1 MKHLMVKMNK
11 LSFSV
16 FLLLIISFP
25 GVTQILDDSTKLVY
39 GPNTLSFYNLD
50 DQKDNIF
57 TPGSLDS
64 TLYDLGNFT
73 KLDQFHKKY
82 QDLGANGTAMHPMF
96 FSSPEVIGLRS
107 GFDAYNP
114 FVKTKSDFR
123 FFDTK
128 SPFMDLY
135 VAFGGVGRSVVDFD
149 FSRNIKPNIN
159 FGFGIERITTDK
171 QIGPS
176 TSNGDRNAVATNLDL
191 NGFYKSKDGKYMA
204 MFYAYRFLNTV
215 NETGGVLLGEGEDI
229 GGVFQYED
237 APIRLRNVEGK
248 DVRTNVH
255 LYHEYKLG
263 EALQLYHEIDHGR
276 QKVTY
281 FDAADGGAVSS
292 GFDQYAD
299 NYNAFLLDLL
309 ETNEAQSFRS
319 LSNEIGIKGDIEK
332 GFYRAY
338 IKRRDVLSVFRYQSD
353 ERAGEVYIGGAL
365 RYDLNEKNKILGNAE
380 FLQTGDF
387 NIYGNIVNN
396 FFEASYN
403 VKQYQPSLVQRRYFG
418 NHYFWEN
425 NFQSVFTNEINGA
438 LKLELNN
445 ILIKP
450 KLTLTTIS
458 NYVYFN
464 NEAIPEQ
471 ANENIVLTG
480 YGAELKLKK
489 YTNKNIG
496 EYFGFDS
503 DFTYTAIGGGDGN
516 VFRAPE
522 LFYYGKL
529 YWEGFLFENSLQVQ
543 VGADLMYRS
552 AYFAYDY
559 AFATQQFFIQNTNEL
574 SSYFLTDLFLNFKVE
589 KVRIFFKWNHFNQR
603 NDEGY
608 QITPLYP
615 GQQRVLDLGVRWFF
629 FD

>member
-1 MKHLMVKMNK
+1 MNK

-16 FLLLIISFP
+16 FLLLLISFP

-39 GPNTLSFYNLD
+39 GPSTLSFYNLD

-57 TPGSLDS
+57 TPGGLDT

-82 QDLGANGTAMHPMF
+82 QDLGANGTAMRPLF
-96 FSSPEVIGLRS
+96 FSSPETIGLRS
-107 GFDAYNP
+107 GYDAYNP

-135 VAFGGVGRSVVDFD
+135 AAFGGVGRSVVDFD

-171 QIGPS
+171 QIGPA

-191 NGFYKSKDGKYMA
+191 NGFYRSKDNKYLA

-215 NETGGVLLGEGEDI
+215 NETGGVFLEDSTDI
-229 GGVFQYED
+229 AGVFQYED
-237 APIRLRNVEGK
+237 APIRLRNVIGE

-263 EALQLYHEIDHGR
+263 KALQLYHEFDHNR

-281 FDAADGGAVSS
+281 FDESDGASTTT

-299 NYNAFLLDLL
+299 NYDAFFLDPLA
-309 ETNEAQSFRS
+309 TDEAQTFRS
-319 LSNEIGIKGDIEK
+319 LSNEVGVKGDIEK

-338 IKRRDVLSVFRYQSD
+338 LKRRDVLSVFRYQSD
-353 ERAGEVYIGGAL
+353 ERAGEVYVGGAL

-387 NIYGNIVNN
+387 NILGNIVNN

-403 VKQYQPSLVQRRYFG
+403 VKQYQPSLLQRRYFG
-418 NHYFWEN
+418 NHFFWEN
-425 NFQSVFTNEINGA
+425 DFQSVFTNEIKGA

-450 KLTLTTIS
+450 KLSLTTIS
-458 NYVYFN
+458 NFVYFN
-464 NEAIPEQ
+464 NSAIPEQ

-480 YGAELKLKK
+480 YGAEMKLKK
-489 YTNKNIG
+489 FTNKNIG
-496 EYFGFDS
+496 EFFGFDS
-503 DFTYTAIGGGDGN
+503 DFTYTVIGGGDGN
-516 VFRAPE
+516 AFRAPE
-522 LFYYGKL
+522 LFYFGKL
-529 YWEGFLFENSLQVQ
+529 CC
-543 VGADLMYRS
+543 YR
-552 AYFAYDY
+552 
-559 AFATQQFFIQNTNEL
+559 
-574 SSYFLTDLFLNFKVE
+574 
-589 KVRIFFKWNHFNQR
+589 
-603 NDEGY
+603 
-608 QITPLYP
+608 
-615 GQQRVLDLGVRWFF
+615 
-629 FD
+629 

>member
-1 MKHLMVKMNK
+1 MVKMSK

-16 FLLLIISFP
+16 LLLIITCFS
-25 GVTQILDDSTKLVY
+25 GYSQILDDSTKLVY
-39 GPNTLSFYNLD
+39 GPGTLNYYNLD

-57 TPGSLDS
+57 NPGSLDT

-73 KLDQFHKKY
+73 IWDENHKKH
-82 QDLGANGTAMHPMF
+82 QNLGANGTALRPLF
-96 FSSPEVIGLRS
+96 YSSPQIIGLRS
-107 GFDAYNP
+107 GYDAYDP
-114 FVKTKSDFR
+114 YVKTKSDFR

-128 SPFMDLY
+128 SPFMDLF

-149 FSRNIKPNIN
+149 FSRNIRPNIN
-159 FGFGIERITTDK
+159 FGFGIERLTTDK

-176 TSNGDRNAVATNLDL
+176 SSNGDRNAVATNLDL
-191 NGFYKSKDGKYMA
+191 NGFYRSKDNKYMA

-215 NETGGVLLGEGEDI
+215 NETGGVLIEDDGVI
-229 GGVFQYED
+229 EEVFQYED
-237 APIRLRNVEGK
+237 APIRLRGVEGE

-255 LYHEYKLG
+255 MYHEYKLG
-263 EALQLYHEIDHGR
+263 KALQLYHEIDHSR

-281 FDAADGGAVSS
+281 FDASDGTTVGS

-299 NYNAFLLDLL
+299 NYDSFLLDST
-309 ETNEAQSFRS
+309 ETDDAQSFRA
-319 LSNEIGIKGDIEK
+319 LQNEVGIKGDIEK

-338 IKRRDVLSVFRYQSD
+338 IKRRDILSVYRYQSD
-353 ERAGEVYIGGAL
+353 ERAGEIYVGGIL

-387 NIYGNIVNN
+387 NIFGNIINN

-403 VKQYQPSLVQRRYFG
+403 VKQYQPSLLQRRYFG
-418 NHYFWEN
+418 NHFFWDN
-425 NFQSVFTNEINGA
+425 SFQSVLTNEISGA
-438 LKLELNN
+438 LKLELKD
-445 ILIKP
+445 LSIKP
-450 KLTLTTIS
+450 KISLTTLS

-464 NEAIPEQ
+464 NEALPEQ

-480 YGAELKLKK
+480 YGAEFKLRK
-489 YTNKNIG
+489 YTNKTLG

-503 DFTYTAIGGGDGN
+503 ELIYTTVSGGDAN
-516 VFRAPE
+516 SFRVPE
-522 LFYYGKL
+522 LYFYGKL
-529 YWEGFLFENSLQVQ
+529 YWEGYFFENSLQVQ
-543 VGADLMYRS
+543 VGTDLMFRS

-559 AFATQQFFIQNTNEL
+559 SFATQQYFLQDQNEL
-574 SSYFLTDLFLNFKVE
+574 TDYLLADLFLNFKVE

-603 NDEGY
+603 NNEGY

-615 GQQRVLDLGVRWFF
+615 GQQKVVDLGVRWFF